1 MKLEIRPGHPH
12 VSEET
17 TMSKSNFTVAERD
30 YALSYENAL
39 NMYLSS
45 GKDSDLRQ
53 AFELGMQLLR
63 SGKSLRDVTQ
73 LHNMIISKKFGAV
86 RGDSGILN
94 ILPRALSF
102 LSESLQPFEATYQSH
117 ARAVDNLEVEV
128 SEREKASEDLERNDP
143 YFRSL
148 GENSLDLTTVVG
160 PDGIVRYCSPSCE
173 KVLGYTPDEMTGR
186 SFFEFVH
193 PDDINSALE
202 FFEQGKNEDGTAIT
216 VEYRYRHKNG
226 FWVILESIGKNLV
239 ADPHVAGV
247 VISSRDITDR
257 RSLEEMRRRYEFIA
271 NASKE
276 LMTLVN
282 REYCYEAA
290 NEALCAAV
298 NRKQHEIVGKRVGEI
313 WGDESFEKLLK
324 PYIDNAF
331 RGNEEYNQAW
341 FDLPSL
347 GGRFLE
353 TSFYPYRDLMGKV
366 THVAVI
372 TRDITERKRTEDEI
386 IKSHMRLAE
395 AQSVAHVGSWELNTL
410 TGTFLCSEEMM
421 NIMGQSPDKT
431 VLSYEQFISQVLSPD
446 KDKVTVAFESVLSR
460 GDEFGFNCRIE
471 RGDGTVRVVHNR
483 GRVVSESGRKSVK
496 IIGTTQDLT
505 EQELAREAVT
515 AYEIRYRRLFET
527 SKDGVLLI
535 DASTGK
541 VTDLNPLLVD
551 LLGYDKAEFI
561 GQELSEIDAAAG
573 IPRSRE
579 ILRHVR
585 EQEHLLADDLILRT
599 KSGETVH
606 LEFVSISYLA
616 GETKIIQCHFWDITE
631 RMQLEEALHSSE
643 ERFRSLIENA
653 TDVIAVIEPD
663 GRFKYVSP
671 SVTRVLG
678 YRPEELMGQ
687 SVLEMVT
694 SETADNL
701 SRIIKRVASSN
712 DGLKDSI
719 EISLRAL
726 NGSVK
731 VVEATTRNLLK
742 VPPVMGILLNVR
754 DITEKKV
761 LQNELKTAAWQRE
774 EDLRKFAMSVQEAQ
788 EEERKRIAMELH
800 DDICQRLTAMRLN
813 LTVLQDNVE
822 TRKKSYDKQWHSIK
836 KEIDDVAAE
845 VRRISYNLRPSALDH
860 FGIVTALRLICS
872 EMERVQGLKI
882 DFRAGSLLK
891 QHYEPNIEIAL
902 FRIAQEALANCAK
915 HSGVN
920 EAEMK
925 LEQTGK
931 VLEFVVSDRGKGFT
945 EQEYLQLIRGENHM
959 GVMNM
964 KERARLIGGECEVQ
978 SSPGKGTTIMVRI
991 PITEVEIG

>member
-1 MKLEIRPGHPH
+1 MMKEMCSHDPR
-12 VSEET
+12 VSEEVL
-17 TMSKSNFTVAERD
+17 MSRSNAAVIERN
-30 YALSYENAL
+30 YALGYETAL
-39 NMYLSS
+39 NRYLSS
-45 GKDSDLRQ
+45 GKDSDLHQ
-53 AFELGMQLLR
+53 AYELGMQLLR

-73 LHNMIISKKFGAV
+73 IHGRIISAKFDQVPGNN
-86 RGDSGILN
+86 GITN

-102 LSESLQPFEATYQSH
+102 LTESLQPFEATYRSYMQ
-117 ARAVDNLEVEV
+117 AVDDLKVEI
-128 SEREKASEDLERNDP
+128 SEREKAEESLERNERH
-143 YFRSL
+143 FRSL
-148 GENSLDLTTVVG
+148 SENSLDLTSIVG
-160 PDGIVRYCSPSCE
+160 SDGIVRYCSPSSE
-173 KVLGYTPDEMTGR
+173 KVLGYKQDEMNGR

-202 FFEQGKNEDGTAIT
+202 FFEKGKSQDGAPIT

-239 ADPHVAGV
+239 ADPHIAGV

-282 REYCYEAA
+282 RDYCYEAA
-290 NEALCAAV
+290 NEALCTAV
-298 NRKQHEIVGKRVGEI
+298 NRKQHEVVGRKVNEI
-313 WGDESFEKLLK
+313 WGEEAFAKSLK
-324 PYIDNAF
+324 PSIDNAF
-331 RGNEEYNQAW
+331 RGNEEYCQTW

-347 GGRFLE
+347 GSRFLE
-353 TSFYPYRDLMGKV
+353 ISFYPYRDLMGKV
-366 THVAVI
+366 THVAAI

-446 KDKVTVAFESVLSR
+446 KEKVTGAFESVISR

-471 RGDGTVRVVHNR
+471 RTDGTTRVVHNR

-541 VTDLNPLLVD
+541 VTDVNPLLVE
-551 LLGYDKAEFI
+551 LLGYNKAEFI
-561 GQELSEIDAAAG
+561 GKELAEIDAAAG

-579 ILRHVR
+579 ILRYVL
-585 EQEHLLADDLILRT
+585 EQEHLLADDLILRS
-599 KSGETVH
+599 KSGKTIH

-678 YRPEELMGQ
+678 YKPQELVGQ
-687 SVLEMVT
+687 SVLEMVAPDA
-694 SETADNL
+694 ADDL
-701 SRIIKRVASSN
+701 SRIIKRVTVST

-719 EISLRAL
+719 ELSFRAL
-726 NGSVK
+726 DGSLK

-822 TRKKSYDKQWHSIK
+822 TKKRSYDKQWHSIK

-872 EMERVQGLKI
+872 EMERVQGFKI
-882 DFRAGSLLK
+882 DFRAGLLLR

-920 EAEMK
+920 EAEMR
-925 LEQTGK
+925 LEQNGK
-931 VLEFVVSDRGKGFT
+931 VLEFAVSDRGKGFT

-964 KERARLIGGECEVQ
+964 KERARLIGGECNVE

-991 PITEVEIG
+991 PIAEEEIE